1 MECSIR
7 LVRGDCS
14 RVRRRWSGGVAD
26 IAAGRF
32 EFLTYMPPGV
42 RIRHPFRK
50 RLTLH
55 VLAVATAGR
64 RPRASAWGLGRNTVI
79 VSLEIAGGTVE
90 AAVPESSCAWFVAT
104 LAPAP

>member
-7 LVRGDCS
+7 LVRGDS
-14 RVRRRWSGGVAD
+14 SQVRRRWSGGVAD

-42 RIRHPFRK
+42 RVRHPFRK
-50 RLTLH
+50 RLTLD

-64 RPRASAWGLGRNTVI
+64 RPRASAWGPGRNTVI
-79 VSLEIAGGTVE
+79 VSLEIAGATVE
-90 AAVPESSCAWFVAT
+90 VAVPESSCAWFVAT
-104 LAPAP
+104 LSPTP